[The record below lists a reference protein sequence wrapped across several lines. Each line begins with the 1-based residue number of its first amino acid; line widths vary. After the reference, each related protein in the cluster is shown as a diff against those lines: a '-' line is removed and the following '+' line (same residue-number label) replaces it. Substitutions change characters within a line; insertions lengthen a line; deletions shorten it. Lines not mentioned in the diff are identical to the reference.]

1 MKGGPQ
7 AWDDFEKKPV
17 SVTRACISLDGTRI
31 TAVFADNTLC
41 TYDATTG
48 EVILPLFKVSGN
60 PRSVIF
66 SRDGKLVAS
75 SGKALRLWNVETGEK
90 VDSFYITGKVYSLAF
105 SPDGTCIA
113 AGCRGRDIDEVDS
126 DVDEEDSDVDE
137 EDSDVDEEDLDVDEE
152 ESDVD
157 EEDSDVDEEDSDV
170 DEEDLDVDEEDSDV
184 DEEDLDV
191 DEEDSDVDEEDSDVD
206 EDGRGRYHIRV
217 INLELAKASYF
228 YAHLPSGGEGIKLLK
243 GEVPPSPFEG
253 HGIGV
258 QSVAY
263 SPDGKQIASSTKDGV
278 VRVWDVSTGESRT
291 FDASNGI
298 MKAWNYPVAFSP
310 DGTKLVSDATL
321 INLSTGS
328 CTPGAFRKRL
338 RIISSI
344 AFSADG
350 RFLALGSSG
359 AAFQIWDASTR
370 RMIVQLVGH
379 TDIVSS
385 VDFFPDG
392 KRMMSASED
401 GTIRVWDVHSAL
413 LEGPWEEMDDWGID
427 TSSIKWNGMIV
438 DSDDKCIFFTPLHF
452 RHARNTLVI
461 GKCMTID
468 FSNFVYGDEWVK
480 CREPL

>member
-75 SGKALRLWNVETGEK
+75 GGKALRLWNVETGEE
-90 VDSFYITGKVYSLAF
+90 VDSFDITGNVYSLAF

-152 ESDVD
+152 E
-157 EEDSDVDEEDSDV
+157 
-170 DEEDLDVDEEDSDV
+170 
-184 DEEDLDV
+184 
-191 DEEDSDVDEEDSDVD
+191 SDVDEEDSDVD

-291 FDASNGI
+291 FDASKGI